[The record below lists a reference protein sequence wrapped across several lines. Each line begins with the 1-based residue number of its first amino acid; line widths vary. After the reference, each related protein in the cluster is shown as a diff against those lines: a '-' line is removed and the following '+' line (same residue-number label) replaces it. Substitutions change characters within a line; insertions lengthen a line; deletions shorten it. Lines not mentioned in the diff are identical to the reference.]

1 MSFTLIFKP
10 LAEAEVAEAF
20 AWYSQPDIGM
30 GVEFLD
36 ELERIERF
44 IRFNP
49 LLYPRVEADI
59 RRASLRRFPYSLFY
73 VIDDDQVQVLSC
85 FHQHRDP
92 KDRSS
97 LLGK

>member
-1 MSFTLIFKP
+1 MSFTLIVKP

-30 GVEFLD
+30 GAEFLD

-49 LLYPRVEADI
+49 LLYPCVAEDI
-59 RRASLRRFPYSLFY
+59 
-73 VIDDDQVQVLSC
+73 
-85 FHQHRDP
+85 
-92 KDRSS
+92 
-97 LLGK
+97 